1 MSTAARVLSTI
12 DARGVAR
19 LTLNRPEK
27 HNAFDA
33 ETIARLHAHLID
45 LAHDALVR
53 VVVITGVGPTFCAG
67 ADLEWMK
74 HMATLDAES
83 NLADA
88 HALAELLATLDG
100 LPKPTLARV
109 QGSAFGGG
117 VGLIACCDIAI
128 AVNEA
133 RFALTEVRLGLVP
146 ATISPYVVAAIG
158 PRLARRYLLT
168 AEPINAQAAVDAQLL
183 HEACD
188 ATLLDERIAAHVD
201 LLLKAGPQAL
211 RECKELIAE
220 VRAAQGSGDALRLS
234 TAHRLAR
241 LRMSDEGRAGM
252 RAFLDKRNPDW
263 WPEGSG
269 K

>member
-1 MSTAARVLSTI
+1 MSAAAHVLSTI

-19 LTLNRPEK
+19 ITLNRPEK

-33 ETIARLHAHLID
+33 GTIARLHALLVD
-45 LAHDALVR
+45 LAREARVR
-53 VVVITGVGPTFCAG
+53 VIVITGAGQTFCAG

-74 HMATLDAES
+74 HMATLEPEA

-88 HALAELLATLDG
+88 RALAELLSTLDG

-109 QGSAFGGG
+109 QGSAYGGG
-117 VGLIACCDIAI
+117 VGLVACCDIAI
-128 AVNEA
+128 GVNEA

-168 AEPINAQAAVDAQLL
+168 AEPMSAQAAVAAQLL

-188 ATLLDERIAAHVD
+188 ATLLDERVD
-201 LLLKAGPQAL
+201 AQVTSLLKAGPQAL
-211 RECKELIAE
+211 RECKELISE
-220 VRAAQGSGDALRLS
+220 VRAAQSAGEALRLS

-241 LRMSDEGRAGM
+241 LRMSDEGREGM
-252 RAFLDKRNPDW
+252 RAFLDKRKPDW
-263 WPEGSG
+263 WPQGSG